1 MGCSVPNSDDE
12 ESDKDD
18 NTPGLTEVYFDQ
30 TLSKPKINSKT
41 LVSNFKIKYTLTKG
55 CKGVTC
61 LFQLPMGNTVTN
73 SGQGSAN
80 IWSTKFDA
88 IIDTKKLFGHH
99 ITDML
104 LIEQRIFLAICE
116 EEKKLKA
123 YYVTNDFEK
132 IFESDLDYSPTKL
145 HGVNLLKQKKKFA
158 CAHKDGI
165 IIYQCWDRISKRE
178 EELFMDEYD
187 KYLHKEENPIIHT
200 LIVEEMMSLYV
211 PNAELKFCVL
221 MNGHSF
227 AFNSLFLI
235 KIWKY
240 KREEK
245 YVKEEYKNGNINYI
259 ELKNI
264 VLEERAQMQL
274 AAEQEQIK
282 NGRVLEKK
290 DKKEEKEKKEKSN
303 NSNSEQEHDSQ
314 QELETQST
322 NMNNKFKRTVNPK
335 QIKELITL
343 KGHPKQ
349 ITSLCS
355 MRDGT
360 LASGAKDK
368 KIFIW
373 DPREQKIINSLEGH
387 LGYVS
392 ALYQMNE
399 GNLVSG
405 DEFCNIIIWSKNL
418 KYKVSSIYQD
428 GTILRFFQITSGE
441 LLSMSSRNQ
450 IKIWTFNRSIG
461 KEKDYDENEIKKVE
475 IKEGVKKKKSK
486 KQKKKEKEMEKR
498 YKLKD
503 KDFKEIYQFIEDVK
517 KELEEDENDEQD
529 EEEEEEDEEDIK
541 KKKKKKR
548 HKSKNK
554 NKKKKESS
562 ESDDD

>member
-1 MGCSVPNSDDE
+1 MGCTIPSSDDD
-12 ESDKDD
+12 SDKDD
-18 NTPGLTEVYFDQ
+18 NTPGLTEVYFDKS
-30 TLSKPKINSKT
+30 LSKPKINSKT
-41 LVSNFKIKYTLTKG
+41 LVSNFRIKYTLTKG

-73 SGQGSAN
+73 SGHGSVN

-132 IFESDLDYSPTKL
+132 IFDSDLDYFPTKL
-145 HGVNLLKQKKKFA
+145 HGVNLLKDKKKFA

-187 KYLHKEENPIIHT
+187 KYIHKEENPLIHT
-200 LIVEEMMSLYV
+200 LIVEEMMSLFI
-211 PNAELKFCVL
+211 PNAEIKFCVL

-240 KREEK
+240 KKEEK

-259 ELKNI
+259 NLKNI

-282 NGRVLEKK
+282 NGRVI
-290 DKKEEKEKKEKSN
+290 EKKEKNEEKDN
-303 NSNSEQEHDSQ
+303 NNENGQDSQ

-322 NMNNKFKRTVNPK
+322 NINNKFKRTVNPK
-335 QIKELITL
+335 QLKELITL

-355 MRDGT
+355 LRDGT

-373 DPREQKIINSLEGH
+373 DPRDQKIINSLEGH

-418 KYKVSSIYQD
+418 KYKVASIYQD
-428 GTILRFFQITSGE
+428 GTILRFFQIISGE
-441 LLSMSSRNQ
+441 LLSLSSRNQ
-450 IKIWTFNRSIG
+450 IKIWNFNRSLG
-461 KEKDYDENEIKKVE
+461 KEKDFDENEIKKVE
-475 IKEGVKKKKSK
+475 KEEGAKKKKSK

-503 KDFKEIYQFIEDVK
+503 KDFKEIYQFIEDVR
-517 KELEEDENDEQD
+517 KEQEEDEYN
-529 EEEEEEDEEDIK
+529 EENEEEEDEEEIK
-541 KKKKKKR
+541 KKKKHKKHKHK
-548 HKSKNK
+548 HKSK
-554 NKKKKESS
+554 KEYR
-562 ESDDD
+562 ESNDD

>member
-1 MGCSVPNSDDE
+1 MGCTIPSSDDD
-12 ESDKDD
+12 SDKDD
-18 NTPGLTEVYFDQ
+18 NTPGLTEVYFDKS
-30 TLSKPKINSKT
+30 LSKPKINSKT
-41 LVSNFKIKYTLTKG
+41 LVSNFRIKYTLTKG

-73 SGQGSAN
+73 SGHGSVN

-132 IFESDLDYSPTKL
+132 IFDSDLDYFPTKL
-145 HGVNLLKQKKKFA
+145 HGVNLLKDKKKFA

-187 KYLHKEENPIIHT
+187 KYLHKEENPLIHT
-200 LIVEEMMSLYV
+200 LIVEEMMSLFI
-211 PNAELKFCVL
+211 PNAEIKFCVL

-240 KREEK
+240 KKEEK

-259 ELKNI
+259 SLKNI

-282 NGRVLEKK
+282 NGRVI
-290 DKKEEKEKKEKSN
+290 EKKEKNEEKDN
-303 NSNSEQEHDSQ
+303 NNENGQDSQ

-322 NMNNKFKRTVNPK
+322 NINNKFKRTVNPK

-355 MRDGT
+355 LRDGT

-373 DPREQKIINSLEGH
+373 DPRDQKIINSLEGH

-418 KYKVSSIYQD
+418 KYKVASIYQD
-428 GTILRFFQITSGE
+428 GTILRFFQIISGE
-441 LLSMSSRNQ
+441 LLSLSSRNQ
-450 IKIWTFNRSIG
+450 IKIWNFNRSLG
-461 KEKDYDENEIKKVE
+461 KEKDFDENEIKKVE
-475 IKEGVKKKKSK
+475 KEEGAKKKKSK

-503 KDFKEIYQFIEDVK
+503 KDFKEIYQFIEDVR
-517 KELEEDENDEQD
+517 KEQEEDEYN
-529 EEEEEEDEEDIK
+529 EEDEEEEDEEEIK
-541 KKKKKKR
+541 KKKKHKK
-548 HKSKNK
+548 HKHKHK
-554 NKKKKESS
+554 RKKEYS
-562 ESDDD
+562 ESNDD

>member
-1 MGCSVPNSDDE
+1 MGCTIPSSDDD
-12 ESDKDD
+12 SDKDD
-18 NTPGLTEVYFDQ
+18 NTPGLTEVYFDKS
-30 TLSKPKINSKT
+30 LSKPKINSKT
-41 LVSNFKIKYTLTKG
+41 LVSNFRIKYTLTKG

-73 SGQGSAN
+73 SGHGSVN

-132 IFESDLDYSPTKL
+132 IFDSDLDYFPTKL
-145 HGVNLLKQKKKFA
+145 HGVNLLKDKKKFA

-187 KYLHKEENPIIHT
+187 KYLHKEENPLIHT
-200 LIVEEMMSLYV
+200 LIVEEMMSLFI
-211 PNAELKFCVL
+211 PNAEIKFCVL

-240 KREEK
+240 KKEEK

-259 ELKNI
+259 SLKNI

-290 DKKEEKEKKEKSN
+290 DKIEKNEEKN
-303 NSNSEQEHDSQ
+303 NNNDNKQDSQ

-322 NMNNKFKRTVNPK
+322 NINNKFKRTVNPK

-355 MRDGT
+355 LRDGT

-373 DPREQKIINSLEGH
+373 DPRDQKIINSLEGH

-418 KYKVSSIYQD
+418 KYKVASIYQD
-428 GTILRFFQITSGE
+428 GTILRFFQIISGE
-441 LLSMSSRNQ
+441 LLSLSSRNQ
-450 IKIWTFNRSIG
+450 IKIWNFNRSLG
-461 KEKDYDENEIKKVE
+461 KEKDFDENEIKKVE
-475 IKEGVKKKKSK
+475 KEEGAKKKKSK

-503 KDFKEIYQFIEDVK
+503 KDFKEIYQFIEDVR
-517 KELEEDENDEQD
+517 KEQEEDEYN
-529 EEEEEEDEEDIK
+529 EEDEEEEDEEEIK
-541 KKKKKKR
+541 KKKKHKK
-548 HKSKNK
+548 HKHKHK
-554 NKKKKESS
+554 RKKESS
-562 ESDDD
+562 VNNDD

>member
-1 MGCSVPNSDDE
+1 MGCTIPSSDDD
-12 ESDKDD
+12 SDKDD
-18 NTPGLTEVYFDQ
+18 NTPGLTEVYFDKS
-30 TLSKPKINSKT
+30 LSKPKINSKT
-41 LVSNFKIKYTLTKG
+41 LVSNFRIKYTLTKG

-73 SGQGSAN
+73 SGHGSVN

-132 IFESDLDYSPTKL
+132 IFDSDLDYFPTKL
-145 HGVNLLKQKKKFA
+145 HGVNLLKDKKKFA

-187 KYLHKEENPIIHT
+187 KYLHKEENPLIHT
-200 LIVEEMMSLYV
+200 LIVEEMMSLFI
-211 PNAELKFCVL
+211 PNAEIKFCVL

-240 KREEK
+240 KKEEK

-259 ELKNI
+259 NLKNI

-282 NGRVLEKK
+282 NGRVI
-290 DKKEEKEKKEKSN
+290 EKKEKNEEKDN
-303 NSNSEQEHDSQ
+303 NNENGQDSQ

-322 NMNNKFKRTVNPK
+322 NINNKFKRTVNPK

-355 MRDGT
+355 LRDGT

-373 DPREQKIINSLEGH
+373 DPRDQKIINSLEGH

-418 KYKVSSIYQD
+418 KYKVASIYQD

-441 LLSMSSRNQ
+441 LLSLSSRNQ
-450 IKIWTFNRSIG
+450 IKIWNFNRSLG
-461 KEKDYDENEIKKVE
+461 KEKDFDENEIKKVE
-475 IKEGVKKKKSK
+475 KEEGAKKKKSK

-503 KDFKEIYQFIEDVK
+503 KDFKEIYQFIEDVR
-517 KELEEDENDEQD
+517 KEQEEDEYN
-529 EEEEEEDEEDIK
+529 EEDEEEEDEEEIK
-541 KKKKKKR
+541 KKKKHKK
-548 HKSKNK
+548 HKHKHK
-554 NKKKKESS
+554 RKKESS
-562 ESDDD
+562 ENNDD

>member
-1 MGCSVPNSDDE
+1 MGCTIPSSDDD
-12 ESDKDD
+12 SDKDD
-18 NTPGLTEVYFDQ
+18 NTPGLTEVYFDKS
-30 TLSKPKINSKT
+30 LSKPKINSKT
-41 LVSNFKIKYTLTKG
+41 LVSNFRIKYTLTKG

-73 SGQGSAN
+73 SGHGSVN

-132 IFESDLDYSPTKL
+132 IFDSDLDYFPTKL
-145 HGVNLLKQKKKFA
+145 HGVNLLKDKKKFA

-187 KYLHKEENPIIHT
+187 KYLHKEENPLIHT
-200 LIVEEMMSLYV
+200 LIVEEMMSLFI
-211 PNAELKFCVL
+211 PNAEIKFCVL

-240 KREEK
+240 KKEEK

-259 ELKNI
+259 SLKNI

-282 NGRVLEKK
+282 NGRVI
-290 DKKEEKEKKEKSN
+290 EKKEKNEEKDN
-303 NSNSEQEHDSQ
+303 NNENGQDSQ

-322 NMNNKFKRTVNPK
+322 NINNKFKRTVNPK

-355 MRDGT
+355 LRDGT

-373 DPREQKIINSLEGH
+373 DPRDQKIINSLEGH

-418 KYKVSSIYQD
+418 KYKVASIYQD
-428 GTILRFFQITSGE
+428 GTILRFFQIISGE
-441 LLSMSSRNQ
+441 LLSLSSRNQ
-450 IKIWTFNRSIG
+450 IKIWNFNRSLG
-461 KEKDYDENEIKKVE
+461 KEKDFDENEIKKVE
-475 IKEGVKKKKSK
+475 KEEGAKKKKSK

-503 KDFKEIYQFIEDVK
+503 KDFKEIYQFIEDVR
-517 KELEEDENDEQD
+517 KEQEEDEYN
-529 EEEEEEDEEDIK
+529 EEDEEEEDEEEIK
-541 KKKKKKR
+541 KKKKHKK
-548 HKSKNK
+548 HKHKHK
-554 NKKKKESS
+554 RKKESS
-562 ESDDD
+562 ENNDD

>member
-1 MGCSVPNSDDE
+1 MGCTIPSSDDD
-12 ESDKDD
+12 SDKDD
-18 NTPGLTEVYFDQ
+18 NTPGLTEVYFDKS
-30 TLSKPKINSKT
+30 LSKPKINSKT
-41 LVSNFKIKYTLTKG
+41 LVSNFRIKYTLTKG

-73 SGQGSAN
+73 SGHGSVN

-132 IFESDLDYSPTKL
+132 IFDSDLDYSPNKL
-145 HGVNLLKQKKKFA
+145 HGVNLLKDKKKFA

-187 KYLHKEENPIIHT
+187 KYLHKEENPLIHT
-200 LIVEEMMSLYV
+200 LIVEEMMSLFI
-211 PNAELKFCVL
+211 PNAEIKFCVL

-240 KREEK
+240 KKEEK

-259 ELKNI
+259 NLKNI

-282 NGRVLEKK
+282 NGRVI
-290 DKKEEKEKKEKSN
+290 EKKEKNEEKDN
-303 NSNSEQEHDSQ
+303 NNENGQDSQ

-322 NMNNKFKRTVNPK
+322 NINNKFKRTVNPK

-355 MRDGT
+355 LRDCT

-373 DPREQKIINSLEGH
+373 DPRDQKIINSLEGH

-418 KYKVSSIYQD
+418 KYKVASIYQD
-428 GTILRFFQITSGE
+428 GTILRFFQIISGE
-441 LLSMSSRNQ
+441 LLSLSSRNQ
-450 IKIWTFNRSIG
+450 IKIWNFNRSLG
-461 KEKDYDENEIKKVE
+461 KEKDFDENEIKKVE
-475 IKEGVKKKKSK
+475 KEEGAKKKKSK

-503 KDFKEIYQFIEDVK
+503 KDFKEIYQFIEDVR
-517 KELEEDENDEQD
+517 KEQEEDEYN
-529 EEEEEEDEEDIK
+529 EEDEEEEDEEEIK
-541 KKKKKKR
+541 KKKKHKK
-548 HKSKNK
+548 HKHKHK
-554 NKKKKESS
+554 RKKESS
-562 ESDDD
+562 ENNDD

>member
-1 MGCSVPNSDDE
+1 MGCSAPASDD

-18 NTPGLTEVYFDQ
+18 NTPGLTEVYFDKS
-30 TLSKPKINSKT
+30 LSKPKINSKT

-61 LFQLPMGNTVTN
+61 LFQLPMGNSVTN
-73 SGQGSAN
+73 SGHGSAN
-80 IWSTKFDA
+80 IWSTTFDA
-88 IIDTKKLFGHH
+88 IIDTKKIFGHH

-116 EEKKLKA
+116 EEKKIKA

-132 IFESDLDYSPTKL
+132 IFDSELDYSPTKL

-200 LIVEEMMSLYV
+200 LIVEEMMSLYI

-245 YVKEEYKNGNINYI
+245 YVNEEYKKGNINYI
-259 ELKNI
+259 TLKNI

-290 DKKEEKEKKEKSN
+290 DKIEKKEEKN
-303 NSNSEQEHDSQ
+303 NDNEQDSQ

-322 NMNNKFKRTVNPK
+322 NINNKFKRTVNPN
-335 QIKELITL
+335 QINELITL

-360 LASGAKDK
+360 LASGARDK

-373 DPREQKIINSLEGH
+373 DPREQKILHSLEGH

-428 GTILRFFQITSGE
+428 GTILRFFQITTGE

-450 IKIWTFNRSIG
+450 IKIWNFNRTIG

-498 YKLKD
+498 YNLKD
-503 KDFKEIYQFIEDVK
+503 KDFKEIYQFIEDANK
-517 KELEEDENDEQD
+517 DPEDDD
-529 EEEEEEDEEDIK
+529 EEEEDEEGIKRKKRK
-541 KKKKKKR
+541 KK
-548 HKSKNK
+548 HKSKRK
-554 NKKKKESS
+554 KKKKKESS
-562 ESDDD
+562 ENNDD

>member
-1 MGCSVPNSDDE
+1 MGCTIPSSDDD
-12 ESDKDD
+12 SDKDD
-18 NTPGLTEVYFDQ
+18 NTPGLTEVYFDKS
-30 TLSKPKINSKT
+30 LSKPKINSKT
-41 LVSNFKIKYTLTKG
+41 LVSNFRIKYTLTKG

-73 SGQGSAN
+73 SGHGSVN

-132 IFESDLDYSPTKL
+132 IFDSDLDYSPNKL
-145 HGVNLLKQKKKFA
+145 HGVNLLKDKKKFA

-187 KYLHKEENPIIHT
+187 KYLHKEENPLIHT
-200 LIVEEMMSLYV
+200 LIVEEMMSLFI
-211 PNAELKFCVL
+211 PNAEIKFCVL

-240 KREEK
+240 KKEEK

-259 ELKNI
+259 NLKNI

-282 NGRVLEKK
+282 NGRVI
-290 DKKEEKEKKEKSN
+290 EKKEKNEEKDN
-303 NSNSEQEHDSQ
+303 NNENGQDSQ

-322 NMNNKFKRTVNPK
+322 NINNKFKRTVNPK

-355 MRDGT
+355 LRDGT

-373 DPREQKIINSLEGH
+373 DPRDQKIINSLEGH

-418 KYKVSSIYQD
+418 KYKVASIYQD
-428 GTILRFFQITSGE
+428 GTILRFFQIISGE
-441 LLSMSSRNQ
+441 LLSLSSRNQ
-450 IKIWTFNRSIG
+450 IKIWNFNRSLG
-461 KEKDYDENEIKKVE
+461 KEKDFDENEIKKVE
-475 IKEGVKKKKSK
+475 KEEGAKKKKSK

-503 KDFKEIYQFIEDVK
+503 KDFKEIYQFIEDVR
-517 KELEEDENDEQD
+517 KEQEEDEYN
-529 EEEEEEDEEDIK
+529 EEDEEEEDEEEIK
-541 KKKKKKR
+541 KKKKHKKYK
-548 HKSKNK
+548 HKHKR
-554 NKKKKESS
+554 KKESS
-562 ESDDD
+562 ENNDD

>member
-1 MGCSVPNSDDE
+1 MGCTIPSSDDD
-12 ESDKDD
+12 SDKDD
-18 NTPGLTEVYFDQ
+18 NTPGLTEVYFDKS
-30 TLSKPKINSKT
+30 LSKPKINSKT
-41 LVSNFKIKYTLTKG
+41 LVSNFRIKYTLTKG

-73 SGQGSAN
+73 SGHGSVN

-132 IFESDLDYSPTKL
+132 IFDSDLDYFPTKL
-145 HGVNLLKQKKKFA
+145 HGVNLLKDKKKFA

-187 KYLHKEENPIIHT
+187 KYIHKEENPLIHT
-200 LIVEEMMSLYV
+200 LIVEEMMSLFI
-211 PNAELKFCVL
+211 PNAEIKFCVL

-240 KREEK
+240 KKEEK

-259 ELKNI
+259 SLKNI

-282 NGRVLEKK
+282 NGRVI
-290 DKKEEKEKKEKSN
+290 EKKEKNEEKDN
-303 NSNSEQEHDSQ
+303 NNENGQDSQ

-322 NMNNKFKRTVNPK
+322 NINNKFKRTVNPK

-355 MRDGT
+355 LRDGT

-368 KIFIW
+368 KISIW
-373 DPREQKIINSLEGH
+373 DPRDQKIINSLEGH

-418 KYKVSSIYQD
+418 KYKVASIYQD
-428 GTILRFFQITSGE
+428 GTILRFFQIISGE
-441 LLSMSSRNQ
+441 LLSLSSRNQ
-450 IKIWTFNRSIG
+450 IKIWNFNRSLG
-461 KEKDYDENEIKKVE
+461 KEKDFDENEIKKVE
-475 IKEGVKKKKSK
+475 KEEGAKKKKSK

-503 KDFKEIYQFIEDVK
+503 KDFKEIYQFIEDVR
-517 KELEEDENDEQD
+517 KEQEEDEYN
-529 EEEEEEDEEDIK
+529 EEDEEEEDEEEIK
-541 KKKKKKR
+541 KKKKHKK
-548 HKSKNK
+548 HKHKHK
-554 NKKKKESS
+554 RKKEYS
-562 ESDDD
+562 ESNDD

>member
-1 MGCSVPNSDDE
+1 MGCSAPSSDD

-18 NTPGLTEVYFDQ
+18 NTPGLTEVYFDKS
-30 TLSKPKINSKT
+30 LSKPKINSKT

-73 SGQGSAN
+73 SGHGSAN
-80 IWSTKFDA
+80 IWSTTFDA

-116 EEKKLKA
+116 EEKKIKA

-132 IFESDLDYSPTKL
+132 IFESELDYSPTKL

-200 LIVEEMMSLYV
+200 LIVEEMMSLFI

-240 KREEK
+240 KKEEK
-245 YVKEEYKNGNINYI
+245 YVNEEYKKGNINYI
-259 ELKNI
+259 TLKNI

-290 DKKEEKEKKEKSN
+290 DKIEKKEEKN
-303 NSNSEQEHDSQ
+303 NDNEQDSQ

-322 NMNNKFKRTVNPK
+322 NINNKFKRTVNPD
-335 QIKELITL
+335 QINELITL

-360 LASGAKDK
+360 LASGARDK

-373 DPREQKIINSLEGH
+373 DPREQKILHSLEGH

-428 GTILRFFQITSGE
+428 GTILRFFQITTGE

-450 IKIWTFNRSIG
+450 IKIWNFNRSIG

-475 IKEGVKKKKSK
+475 IKEEVKKKKSK
-486 KQKKKEKEMEKR
+486 KQIKKEKEMEKR
-498 YKLKD
+498 YNLKD
-503 KDFKEIYQFIEDVK
+503 KDFKEIYQFIEDANK
-517 KELEEDENDEQD
+517 DPEDD
-529 EEEEEEDEEDIK
+529 EEEEDEEGNKKKKRKKKHRSKRK
-541 KKKKKKR
+541 KKKKK
-548 HKSKNK
+548 
-554 NKKKKESS
+554 ETS
-562 ESDDD
+562 ENNED

>member
-1 MGCSVPNSDDE
+1 MGCTIPSSDDD
-12 ESDKDD
+12 SDKDD
-18 NTPGLTEVYFDQ
+18 NTPGLTEVYFDKS
-30 TLSKPKINSKT
+30 LSKPKINSKT
-41 LVSNFKIKYTLTKG
+41 LVSNFRIKYTLTKG

-73 SGQGSAN
+73 SGHGSVN

-132 IFESDLDYSPTKL
+132 IFDSDLDYFPTKL
-145 HGVNLLKQKKKFA
+145 HGVNLLKDKKKFA

-187 KYLHKEENPIIHT
+187 KYLHKEENPLIHT
-200 LIVEEMMSLYV
+200 LIVEEMMSLFI
-211 PNAELKFCVL
+211 PNAEIKFCVL

-240 KREEK
+240 KKEEK

-259 ELKNI
+259 NLKNI

-282 NGRVLEKK
+282 NGRVI
-290 DKKEEKEKKEKSN
+290 EKKEKNEEKDN
-303 NSNSEQEHDSQ
+303 NNENGQDSQ

-322 NMNNKFKRTVNPK
+322 NINNKFKRTVNPK
-335 QIKELITL
+335 QLKELITL

-355 MRDGT
+355 LRDGT

-373 DPREQKIINSLEGH
+373 DPRDQKIINSLEGH

-418 KYKVSSIYQD
+418 KYKVASIYQD

-441 LLSMSSRNQ
+441 LLSLSSRNQ
-450 IKIWTFNRSIG
+450 IKIWNFNRSLG
-461 KEKDYDENEIKKVE
+461 KEKDFDENEIKKVE
-475 IKEGVKKKKSK
+475 KEEGAKKKKSK

-503 KDFKEIYQFIEDVK
+503 KDFKEIYQFIEDVR
-517 KELEEDENDEQD
+517 KEQEEDEYN
-529 EEEEEEDEEDIK
+529 EENEEEEDEEEIK
-541 KKKKKKR
+541 KKKKHKK
-548 HKSKNK
+548 HKHKH
-554 NKKKKESS
+554 KKKKEYS
-562 ESDDD
+562 ESNDD

>member
-290 DKKEEKEKKEKSN
+290 EKKEKSN
-303 NSNSEQEHDSQ
+303 KTDSEQEQDSQ

-335 QIKELITL
+335 QIT
-343 KGHPKQ
+343 
-349 ITSLCS
+349 
-355 MRDGT
+355 
-360 LASGAKDK
+360 
-368 KIFIW
+368 
-373 DPREQKIINSLEGH
+373 
-387 LGYVS
+387 
-392 ALYQMNE
+392 
-399 GNLVSG
+399 
-405 DEFCNIIIWSKNL
+405 
-418 KYKVSSIYQD
+418 
-428 GTILRFFQITSGE
+428 
-441 LLSMSSRNQ
+441 
-450 IKIWTFNRSIG
+450 
-461 KEKDYDENEIKKVE
+461 
-475 IKEGVKKKKSK
+475 
-486 KQKKKEKEMEKR
+486 
-498 YKLKD
+498 
-503 KDFKEIYQFIEDVK
+503 
-517 KELEEDENDEQD
+517 
-529 EEEEEEDEEDIK
+529 
-541 KKKKKKR
+541 
-548 HKSKNK
+548 
-554 NKKKKESS
+554 
-562 ESDDD
+562 

>member
-1 MGCSVPNSDDE
+1 MGCTIPSSDDD
-12 ESDKDD
+12 SDKDD
-18 NTPGLTEVYFDQ
+18 NTPGLTEVYFDKS
-30 TLSKPKINSKT
+30 LSKPKINSKT
-41 LVSNFKIKYTLTKG
+41 LVSNFRIKYTLTKG

-73 SGQGSAN
+73 SGHGSVN

-132 IFESDLDYSPTKL
+132 IFDSDLDYSPNKL
-145 HGVNLLKQKKKFA
+145 HGVNLLKDKKKFA

-187 KYLHKEENPIIHT
+187 KYLHKEENPLIHT
-200 LIVEEMMSLYV
+200 LIVEEMMSLFI
-211 PNAELKFCVL
+211 PNAEIKFCVL

-240 KREEK
+240 KKEEK

-259 ELKNI
+259 SLKNI

-290 DKKEEKEKKEKSN
+290 DKIEKNEEKN
-303 NSNSEQEHDSQ
+303 NNNDNEQESQ

-322 NMNNKFKRTVNPK
+322 NINNKFKRTVNPK

-355 MRDGT
+355 LRDGT

-373 DPREQKIINSLEGH
+373 DPRDEKIINSLEGH

-418 KYKVSSIYQD
+418 KYKVASIYQD
-428 GTILRFFQITSGE
+428 GTILRFFQIISGE
-441 LLSMSSRNQ
+441 LLSLSSRNQ
-450 IKIWTFNRSIG
+450 IKIWNFNRSLG
-461 KEKDYDENEIKKVE
+461 KEKDFDENKIKKVE
-475 IKEGVKKKKSK
+475 KEEGAKKKKSK

-503 KDFKEIYQFIEDVK
+503 KDFKEIYQFIEDVR
-517 KELEEDENDEQD
+517 KEQEEDEYN
-529 EEEEEEDEEDIK
+529 EEDEEEEDEEEIK
-541 KKKKKKR
+541 KKKKHKK
-548 HKSKNK
+548 HKHKHK
-554 NKKKKESS
+554 RKKEYS
-562 ESDDD
+562 ESNDD

>member
-1 MGCSVPNSDDE
+1 MGCTIPSSDDD
-12 ESDKDD
+12 SDKDD
-18 NTPGLTEVYFDQ
+18 NTPGLTEVYFDKS
-30 TLSKPKINSKT
+30 LSKPKINSKT
-41 LVSNFKIKYTLTKG
+41 LVSNFRIKYTLTKG

-73 SGQGSAN
+73 SGHGSVN

-132 IFESDLDYSPTKL
+132 IFDSDLDYFPTKL
-145 HGVNLLKQKKKFA
+145 HGVNLLKDKKKFA

-187 KYLHKEENPIIHT
+187 KYLHKEENPLIHT
-200 LIVEEMMSLYV
+200 LIVEEMMSLFI
-211 PNAELKFCVL
+211 PNAEIKFCVL

-240 KREEK
+240 KKEEK

-259 ELKNI
+259 NLKNI

-282 NGRVLEKK
+282 NGRVI
-290 DKKEEKEKKEKSN
+290 EKKEKNEEKDN
-303 NSNSEQEHDSQ
+303 NNENGQDSQ

-322 NMNNKFKRTVNPK
+322 NINNKFKRTVNPK
-335 QIKELITL
+335 QLKELITL

-355 MRDGT
+355 LRDGT

-418 KYKVSSIYQD
+418 KYKVASIYQD
-428 GTILRFFQITSGE
+428 GTILRFFQIISGE
-441 LLSMSSRNQ
+441 LLSLSSRNQ
-450 IKIWTFNRSIG
+450 IKIWNFNRSLG
-461 KEKDYDENEIKKVE
+461 KEKDFDENEIKKVE
-475 IKEGVKKKKSK
+475 KEEGAKKKKSK

-503 KDFKEIYQFIEDVK
+503 KDFKEIYQFIEDVR
-517 KELEEDENDEQD
+517 KEQEEDEYN
-529 EEEEEEDEEDIK
+529 EEDEEEEDEEEIK
-541 KKKKKKR
+541 KKKKHKK
-548 HKSKNK
+548 HKHKHK
-554 NKKKKESS
+554 RKKGCS
-562 ESDDD
+562 ESNDD

>member
-80 IWSTKFDA
+80 IWSTNFDA

-123 YYVTNDFEK
+123 YYITNDFEK

-187 KYLHKEENPIIHT
+187 KYLHKEENPLIHT
-200 LIVEEMMSLYV
+200 LIVEEMMSLFI
-211 PNAELKFCVL
+211 PNAEIKFCVL

-240 KREEK
+240 KKEEK

-259 ELKNI
+259 SLKNI

-282 NGRVLEKK
+282 NGRVI
-290 DKKEEKEKKEKSN
+290 EKKEKNEEKDN
-303 NSNSEQEHDSQ
+303 NNENGQDSQ

-322 NMNNKFKRTVNPK
+322 NINNKFKRTVNPK
-335 QIKELITL
+335 QLKELITL

-355 MRDGT
+355 LRDGT

-373 DPREQKIINSLEGH
+373 DPRDQKIINSLEGH

-418 KYKVSSIYQD
+418 KYKVASIYQD
-428 GTILRFFQITSGE
+428 GTILRFFQIISGE
-441 LLSMSSRNQ
+441 LLSLSSRNQ
-450 IKIWTFNRSIG
+450 IKIWNFNRSLG
-461 KEKDYDENEIKKVE
+461 KEKDFDENEIKKVE
-475 IKEGVKKKKSK
+475 KEEGA
-486 KQKKKEKEMEKR
+486 KKKEIEKT
-498 YKLKD
+498 
-503 KDFKEIYQFIEDVK
+503 K
-517 KELEEDENDEQD
+517 KERERNG
-529 EEEEEEDEEDIK
+529 K
-541 KKKKKKR
+541 KI
-548 HKSKNK
+548 
-554 NKKKKESS
+554 
-562 ESDDD
+562 

>member
-1 MGCSVPNSDDE
+1 MGCTIPSSDDD
-12 ESDKDD
+12 SDKDD
-18 NTPGLTEVYFDQ
+18 NTPGLTEVYFDKS
-30 TLSKPKINSKT
+30 LSKPKINSKT
-41 LVSNFKIKYTLTKG
+41 LVSNFRIKYTLTKG

-73 SGQGSAN
+73 SGHGSVN

-132 IFESDLDYSPTKL
+132 IFDSDLDYFPTKL
-145 HGVNLLKQKKKFA
+145 HGVNLLKDKKKFA

-187 KYLHKEENPIIHT
+187 KYLHKEENPLIHT
-200 LIVEEMMSLYV
+200 LIVEEMMSLFI
-211 PNAELKFCVL
+211 PNAEIKFCVL

-240 KREEK
+240 KKEEK

-259 ELKNI
+259 SLKNI

-282 NGRVLEKK
+282 NGRVI
-290 DKKEEKEKKEKSN
+290 EKKEKNEEKDN
-303 NSNSEQEHDSQ
+303 NNENGKDSQ

-322 NMNNKFKRTVNPK
+322 NINNKFKRTVNPK

-355 MRDGT
+355 LRDGT

-418 KYKVSSIYQD
+418 KYKVASIYQD
-428 GTILRFFQITSGE
+428 GTILRFFQIISGE
-441 LLSMSSRNQ
+441 LLSLSSRNQ
-450 IKIWTFNRSIG
+450 IKIWNFNRSLG
-461 KEKDYDENEIKKVE
+461 KEKDFDENEIKKVE
-475 IKEGVKKKKSK
+475 KEERAKKKKSK

-503 KDFKEIYQFIEDVK
+503 KDFKEIYQFIEDVR
-517 KELEEDENDEQD
+517 KEQEEDEYN
-529 EEEEEEDEEDIK
+529 EEDEEEEDEEEIK
-541 KKKKKKR
+541 KKKKHKK
-548 HKSKNK
+548 HKHKHK
-554 NKKKKESS
+554 RKKESS
-562 ESDDD
+562 ENNDD

>member
-1 MGCSVPNSDDE
+1 
-12 ESDKDD
+12 
-18 NTPGLTEVYFDQ
+18 
-30 TLSKPKINSKT
+30 
-41 LVSNFKIKYTLTKG
+41 
-55 CKGVTC
+55 
-61 LFQLPMGNTVTN
+61 
-73 SGQGSAN
+73 
-80 IWSTKFDA
+80 
-88 IIDTKKLFGHH
+88 
-99 ITDML
+99 ML

-132 IFESDLDYSPTKL
+132 IFDSDLDYFPTKL
-145 HGVNLLKQKKKFA
+145 HGVNLLKDKKKFA

-187 KYLHKEENPIIHT
+187 KYLHKEENPLIHT
-200 LIVEEMMSLYV
+200 LIVEEMMSLFI
-211 PNAELKFCVL
+211 PNAEIKFCVL

-240 KREEK
+240 KKEEK

-259 ELKNI
+259 NLKNI

-282 NGRVLEKK
+282 NGRVI
-290 DKKEEKEKKEKSN
+290 EKKEKNEEKDN
-303 NSNSEQEHDSQ
+303 NNENGQDSQ

-322 NMNNKFKRTVNPK
+322 NINNKFKRTVNPK

-355 MRDGT
+355 LRDGT

-373 DPREQKIINSLEGH
+373 DPRDQKIINSLEGH

-418 KYKVSSIYQD
+418 KYKVASIYQD
-428 GTILRFFQITSGE
+428 GTILRFFQIISGE
-441 LLSMSSRNQ
+441 LLSLSSRNQ
-450 IKIWTFNRSIG
+450 IKIWNFNRSLG
-461 KEKDYDENEIKKVE
+461 KEKDFDENEIKKVE
-475 IKEGVKKKKSK
+475 KEEGAKKKKSK

-503 KDFKEIYQFIEDVK
+503 KDFKEIYQFIEDVR
-517 KELEEDENDEQD
+517 KEQEEDEYN
-529 EEEEEEDEEDIK
+529 EEDEEEEDEEEIK
-541 KKKKKKR
+541 KKKKHKK
-548 HKSKNK
+548 HKHKHK
-554 NKKKKESS
+554 RKKESS
-562 ESDDD
+562 ENNDD

>member
-1 MGCSVPNSDDE
+1 MGCTIPSSDDD
-12 ESDKDD
+12 SDKDD
-18 NTPGLTEVYFDQ
+18 NTPGLTEVYFDKS
-30 TLSKPKINSKT
+30 LSKPKINSKT
-41 LVSNFKIKYTLTKG
+41 LVSNFRIKYTLTKG

-73 SGQGSAN
+73 SGHGSVN

-132 IFESDLDYSPTKL
+132 IFDSDLDYFPTKL
-145 HGVNLLKQKKKFA
+145 HGVNLLKDKKKFA

-187 KYLHKEENPIIHT
+187 KYLHKEENPLIHT
-200 LIVEEMMSLYV
+200 LIVEEMMSLFI
-211 PNAELKFCVL
+211 PNAEIKFCVL

-240 KREEK
+240 KKEEK

-259 ELKNI
+259 SLKNI

-290 DKKEEKEKKEKSN
+290 DKIEKNEEKN
-303 NSNSEQEHDSQ
+303 NNNDNEQDSQ

-322 NMNNKFKRTVNPK
+322 NINNKFKRTVNPK

-355 MRDGT
+355 LRDGT

-373 DPREQKIINSLEGH
+373 DPRDQKIINSLEGH

-418 KYKVSSIYQD
+418 KYKVASIYQD
-428 GTILRFFQITSGE
+428 GTILRFFQIISGE
-441 LLSMSSRNQ
+441 LLSLSSRNQ
-450 IKIWTFNRSIG
+450 IKIWNFNRSLG
-461 KEKDYDENEIKKVE
+461 KEKDFDENEIKKVE
-475 IKEGVKKKKSK
+475 KEEGAKKKKSK

-503 KDFKEIYQFIEDVK
+503 KDFKEIYQFIEDVR
-517 KELEEDENDEQD
+517 KEQEEDEYN
-529 EEEEEEDEEDIK
+529 EEDEEEEDEEEIK
-541 KKKKKKR
+541 KKKKHKKHKHK
-548 HKSKNK
+548 HKSK
-554 NKKKKESS
+554 KEYR
-562 ESDDD
+562 ESNDD

>member
-1 MGCSVPNSDDE
+1 MGCTIPSSDDD
-12 ESDKDD
+12 SDKDD
-18 NTPGLTEVYFDQ
+18 NTPGLTEVYFDKS
-30 TLSKPKINSKT
+30 LSKPKINSKT
-41 LVSNFKIKYTLTKG
+41 LVSNFRIKYTLTKG

-73 SGQGSAN
+73 SGHGSVN

-132 IFESDLDYSPTKL
+132 IFDSDLDYFPTKL
-145 HGVNLLKQKKKFA
+145 HGVNLLKDKKKFA

-187 KYLHKEENPIIHT
+187 KYLHKEENPLIHT
-200 LIVEEMMSLYV
+200 LIVEEMMSLFI
-211 PNAELKFCVL
+211 PNAEIKFCVL

-235 KIWKY
+235 KILKY
-240 KREEK
+240 KKEEK

-259 ELKNI
+259 SLKNI

-290 DKKEEKEKKEKSN
+290 DKIEKNEEKN
-303 NSNSEQEHDSQ
+303 NNNDNEQDSQ

-322 NMNNKFKRTVNPK
+322 NINNKFKRTVNPK

-355 MRDGT
+355 LRDGT

-373 DPREQKIINSLEGH
+373 DPRDQKIINSLEGH

-418 KYKVSSIYQD
+418 KYKVASIYQD
-428 GTILRFFQITSGE
+428 GTILRFFQIISGE
-441 LLSMSSRNQ
+441 LLSLSSRNQ
-450 IKIWTFNRSIG
+450 IKIWNFNRSLG
-461 KEKDYDENEIKKVE
+461 KEKDFDENEIKKVE
-475 IKEGVKKKKSK
+475 KEEGAKKKKSK

-503 KDFKEIYQFIEDVK
+503 KDFKEIYQFIEDVR
-517 KELEEDENDEQD
+517 KEQEEDEYN
-529 EEEEEEDEEDIK
+529 EEDEEEEDEEEIK
-541 KKKKKKR
+541 KKKKHKK
-548 HKSKNK
+548 HKHKHK
-554 NKKKKESS
+554 RKKEYS
-562 ESDDD
+562 ESNDD

>member
-1 MGCSVPNSDDE
+1 MGCTIPSSDDD
-12 ESDKDD
+12 SDKDD
-18 NTPGLTEVYFDQ
+18 NTPGLTEVYFDKS
-30 TLSKPKINSKT
+30 LSKPKINSKT
-41 LVSNFKIKYTLTKG
+41 LVSNFRIKYTLTKG

-73 SGQGSAN
+73 SGHGSVN

-132 IFESDLDYSPTKL
+132 IFDSDLDYFPTKL
-145 HGVNLLKQKKKFA
+145 HGVNLLKDKKKFA

-187 KYLHKEENPIIHT
+187 KYLHKEENPLIHT
-200 LIVEEMMSLYV
+200 LIVEEMMSLFI
-211 PNAELKFCVL
+211 PNAEIKFCVL

-240 KREEK
+240 KKEEK

-259 ELKNI
+259 SLKNI

-290 DKKEEKEKKEKSN
+290 DKIEKNEEKDN
-303 NSNSEQEHDSQ
+303 NNENGQDSQ

-322 NMNNKFKRTVNPK
+322 NINNKFKRTVNPK

-355 MRDGT
+355 LRDGT

-418 KYKVSSIYQD
+418 KYKVASIYQD
-428 GTILRFFQITSGE
+428 GTILRFFQIISGE
-441 LLSMSSRNQ
+441 LLSLSSRNQ
-450 IKIWTFNRSIG
+450 IKIWNFNRSLG
-461 KEKDYDENEIKKVE
+461 KEKDFDENEIKKVE
-475 IKEGVKKKKSK
+475 KEEGAKKKKSK

-503 KDFKEIYQFIEDVK
+503 KDFKEIYQFIEDVR
-517 KELEEDENDEQD
+517 KEQEEDEYN
-529 EEEEEEDEEDIK
+529 EEDEEEEDEEEIK
-541 KKKKKKR
+541 KKKKHKK
-548 HKSKNK
+548 HKHKHK
-554 NKKKKESS
+554 RKKESS
-562 ESDDD
+562 ENNDD

>member
-1 MGCSVPNSDDE
+1 MGCTIPSSDDD
-12 ESDKDD
+12 SDKDD
-18 NTPGLTEVYFDQ
+18 NTPGLTEVYFDKS
-30 TLSKPKINSKT
+30 LSKPKINSKT
-41 LVSNFKIKYTLTKG
+41 LVSNFRIKYTLTKG

-73 SGQGSAN
+73 SGHGSVN

-132 IFESDLDYSPTKL
+132 IFDSDLDYSPNKL
-145 HGVNLLKQKKKFA
+145 HGVNLLKDKKKFA

-187 KYLHKEENPIIHT
+187 KYLHKEENPLIHT
-200 LIVEEMMSLYV
+200 LIVEEMMSLFI
-211 PNAELKFCVL
+211 PNAEIKFCVL

-240 KREEK
+240 KKEEK

-259 ELKNI
+259 SLKNI

-282 NGRVLEKK
+282 NGRVI
-290 DKKEEKEKKEKSN
+290 EKKEKNEEKDN
-303 NSNSEQEHDSQ
+303 NNENGQDSQ

-322 NMNNKFKRTVNPK
+322 NINNKFKRTVNSK

-355 MRDGT
+355 LRDGT

-373 DPREQKIINSLEGH
+373 DPRDQKIINSLEGH

-418 KYKVSSIYQD
+418 KYKVASIYQD
-428 GTILRFFQITSGE
+428 GTILRFFQIISGE
-441 LLSMSSRNQ
+441 LLSLSSRNQ
-450 IKIWTFNRSIG
+450 IKIWNFNRSLG
-461 KEKDYDENEIKKVE
+461 KEKDFDENEIKKGE
-475 IKEGVKKKKSK
+475 KEEGAKKKKSK

-503 KDFKEIYQFIEDVK
+503 KDFKEIYQFIEDVR
-517 KELEEDENDEQD
+517 KEQEEDEYN
-529 EEEEEEDEEDIK
+529 EEDEEEEDEEEIK
-541 KKKKKKR
+541 KKKKHKHKHKR
-548 HKSKNK
+548 
-554 NKKKKESS
+554 KKESS
-562 ESDDD
+562 ENNDD

>member
-1 MGCSVPNSDDE
+1 MGCTIPSSDDD
-12 ESDKDD
+12 SDKDD
-18 NTPGLTEVYFDQ
+18 NTPGLTEVYFDKS
-30 TLSKPKINSKT
+30 LSKPKINSKT
-41 LVSNFKIKYTLTKG
+41 LVSNFRIKYTLTKG

-73 SGQGSAN
+73 SGHGSVN

-132 IFESDLDYSPTKL
+132 IFDSDLDYFPTKL
-145 HGVNLLKQKKKFA
+145 HGVNLLKDKKKFA

-187 KYLHKEENPIIHT
+187 KYLHKEENPLIHT
-200 LIVEEMMSLYV
+200 LIVEEMMSLFI
-211 PNAELKFCVL
+211 PNAEIKFCVL

-240 KREEK
+240 KKEEK

-259 ELKNI
+259 NLKNI

-282 NGRVLEKK
+282 NGRVI
-290 DKKEEKEKKEKSN
+290 EKKEKNEEKDN
-303 NSNSEQEHDSQ
+303 NNENGQDSQ

-322 NMNNKFKRTVNPK
+322 NINNKFKRTVNPK

-355 MRDGT
+355 LRDGT

-373 DPREQKIINSLEGH
+373 DPRDQKIINSLEGH

-418 KYKVSSIYQD
+418 KYKVASIYQD

-441 LLSMSSRNQ
+441 LLSLSSRNQ
-450 IKIWTFNRSIG
+450 IKIWNFNRSLG
-461 KEKDYDENEIKKVE
+461 KEKDFDENEIKKVE
-475 IKEGVKKKKSK
+475 KEEGAKKKKSK

-503 KDFKEIYQFIEDVK
+503 KDFKEIYQFIEDVR
-517 KELEEDENDEQD
+517 KEQEEDEYN
-529 EEEEEEDEEDIK
+529 EENEEEEDEEEIK
-541 KKKKKKR
+541 KKKKHKKHKHK
-548 HKSKNK
+548 HKSK
-554 NKKKKESS
+554 KEYR
-562 ESDDD
+562 ESNDD

>member
-1 MGCSVPNSDDE
+1 MGCTIPSSDDD
-12 ESDKDD
+12 SDKDD
-18 NTPGLTEVYFDQ
+18 NTPGLTEVYFDKS
-30 TLSKPKINSKT
+30 LSKPKINSKT
-41 LVSNFKIKYTLTKG
+41 LVSNFRIKYTLTKG

-73 SGQGSAN
+73 SGHGSVN

-132 IFESDLDYSPTKL
+132 IFDSDLDYSPNKL
-145 HGVNLLKQKKKFA
+145 HGVNLLKDKKKFA

-187 KYLHKEENPIIHT
+187 KYLHKEENPLIHT
-200 LIVEEMMSLYV
+200 LIVEEMMSLFI
-211 PNAELKFCVL
+211 PNAEIKFCVL

-240 KREEK
+240 KKEEK

-259 ELKNI
+259 NLKNI

-282 NGRVLEKK
+282 NGRVI
-290 DKKEEKEKKEKSN
+290 EKKEKNEEKDN
-303 NSNSEQEHDSQ
+303 NNNENGQDSQ

-322 NMNNKFKRTVNPK
+322 NINNKFKRTVNPK

-355 MRDGT
+355 LRDGT

-373 DPREQKIINSLEGH
+373 DPRDQKIINSLEGH

-418 KYKVSSIYQD
+418 KYKVASIYQD
-428 GTILRFFQITSGE
+428 GTILRFFQIISGE
-441 LLSMSSRNQ
+441 LLSLSSRNQ
-450 IKIWTFNRSIG
+450 IKIWNFNRSLG
-461 KEKDYDENEIKKVE
+461 KEKDFDENEIKKVE
-475 IKEGVKKKKSK
+475 KEEGAKKKKSK

-503 KDFKEIYQFIEDVK
+503 KDFKEIYQFIEDVR
-517 KELEEDENDEQD
+517 KEQEEDEYN
-529 EEEEEEDEEDIK
+529 EEDEEEEDEEEIK
-541 KKKKKKR
+541 KKKKHKK
-548 HKSKNK
+548 HKHKHK
-554 NKKKKESS
+554 RKKESS
-562 ESDDD
+562 ENNDD

>member
-1 MGCSVPNSDDE
+1 MGCTIPSSDDD
-12 ESDKDD
+12 SDKDD
-18 NTPGLTEVYFDQ
+18 NTPGLTEVYFDKS
-30 TLSKPKINSKT
+30 LSKPKINSKT
-41 LVSNFKIKYTLTKG
+41 LVSNFRIKYTLTKG

-73 SGQGSAN
+73 SGHGSVN

-132 IFESDLDYSPTKL
+132 IFDSDLDYFPTKL
-145 HGVNLLKQKKKFA
+145 HGVNLLKDKKKFA

-187 KYLHKEENPIIHT
+187 KYLHKEENPLIHT
-200 LIVEEMMSLYV
+200 LIVEEMMSLFI
-211 PNAELKFCVL
+211 PNAEIKFCVL

-240 KREEK
+240 KKEEK

-259 ELKNI
+259 NLKNI

-282 NGRVLEKK
+282 NGRVI
-290 DKKEEKEKKEKSN
+290 EKKEKNEEKDN
-303 NSNSEQEHDSQ
+303 NNENGQDSQ

-322 NMNNKFKRTVNPK
+322 NINNKFKRTVNPK
-335 QIKELITL
+335 QLKELITL

-355 MRDGT
+355 LRDGT

-373 DPREQKIINSLEGH
+373 DPRDQKIINSLEGH

-418 KYKVSSIYQD
+418 KYKVASIYQD
-428 GTILRFFQITSGE
+428 GTILRFFQIISGE
-441 LLSMSSRNQ
+441 LLSLSSRNQ
-450 IKIWTFNRSIG
+450 IKIWNFNRSLG
-461 KEKDYDENEIKKVE
+461 KEKDFDENEIKKVE
-475 IKEGVKKKKSK
+475 KEEGAK
-486 KQKKKEKEMEKR
+486 KKKEKEMEKR

-503 KDFKEIYQFIEDVK
+503 KDFKEIYQFIENVR
-517 KELEEDENDEQD
+517 KEQEEDEYN
-529 EEEEEEDEEDIK
+529 EEDEEEEDEEEIK
-541 KKKKKKR
+541 KKKKHKK
-548 HKSKNK
+548 HKHKHK
-554 NKKKKESS
+554 RKKESS
-562 ESDDD
+562 ENNDD

>member
-1 MGCSVPNSDDE
+1 MGCTIPSSDDD
-12 ESDKDD
+12 SDKDD
-18 NTPGLTEVYFDQ
+18 NTPGLTEVYFDKS
-30 TLSKPKINSKT
+30 LSKPKINSKT
-41 LVSNFKIKYTLTKG
+41 LVSNFRIKYTLTKG

-73 SGQGSAN
+73 SGHGSVN

-132 IFESDLDYSPTKL
+132 IFDSDLDYSPNKL
-145 HGVNLLKQKKKFA
+145 HGVNLLKDKKKFA

-187 KYLHKEENPIIHT
+187 KYLHKEENPLIHT
-200 LIVEEMMSLYV
+200 LIVEEMMSLFI
-211 PNAELKFCVL
+211 PNAEIKFCVL

-240 KREEK
+240 KKEEK

-259 ELKNI
+259 SLKNI

-282 NGRVLEKK
+282 NGRVI
-290 DKKEEKEKKEKSN
+290 EKKEKNEEKDN
-303 NSNSEQEHDSQ
+303 NNENGQDSQ

-322 NMNNKFKRTVNPK
+322 NINNKFKRTVNPK
-335 QIKELITL
+335 QLKELITL

-355 MRDGT
+355 LRDGT

-373 DPREQKIINSLEGH
+373 DPRDQKIINSLEGH

-418 KYKVSSIYQD
+418 KYKVASIYQD
-428 GTILRFFQITSGE
+428 GTILRFFQIISGE
-441 LLSMSSRNQ
+441 LLSLSSRNQ
-450 IKIWTFNRSIG
+450 IKIWNFNRSLG
-461 KEKDYDENEIKKVE
+461 KEKDFDENEIKKVE
-475 IKEGVKKKKSK
+475 KEERAKKKKSK

-503 KDFKEIYQFIEDVK
+503 KDFKEIYQFIEDVR
-517 KELEEDENDEQD
+517 KEQEEDEYN
-529 EEEEEEDEEDIK
+529 EEDEEEEDEEEIK
-541 KKKKKKR
+541 KKKKHKK
-548 HKSKNK
+548 HKHKHK
-554 NKKKKESS
+554 RKKESS
-562 ESDDD
+562 ENNDD

>member
-1 MGCSVPNSDDE
+1 MGCTIPSSDDD
-12 ESDKDD
+12 SDKDD
-18 NTPGLTEVYFDQ
+18 NTPGLTEVYFDKS
-30 TLSKPKINSKT
+30 LSKPKINSKT
-41 LVSNFKIKYTLTKG
+41 LVSNFRIKYTLTKG

-73 SGQGSAN
+73 SGHGSVN

-132 IFESDLDYSPTKL
+132 IFDSDLDYSPNKL
-145 HGVNLLKQKKKFA
+145 HGVNLLKDKKKFA

-187 KYLHKEENPIIHT
+187 KYLHKEENPLIHT
-200 LIVEEMMSLYV
+200 LIVEEMMSLFI
-211 PNAELKFCVL
+211 PNAEIKFCVL

-240 KREEK
+240 KKEEK

-259 ELKNI
+259 SLKNI

-282 NGRVLEKK
+282 NGRVI
-290 DKKEEKEKKEKSN
+290 EKKEKNEEKDN
-303 NSNSEQEHDSQ
+303 NNENGQDSQ

-322 NMNNKFKRTVNPK
+322 NINNKFKRTVNPK
-335 QIKELITL
+335 QLKELITL

-355 MRDGT
+355 LRDGT

-373 DPREQKIINSLEGH
+373 DPRDQKIINSLEGH

-418 KYKVSSIYQD
+418 KYKVASIYQD
-428 GTILRFFQITSGE
+428 GTILRFFQIISGE
-441 LLSMSSRNQ
+441 LLSLSSRNQ
-450 IKIWTFNRSIG
+450 IKIWNFNRSLG
-461 KEKDYDENEIKKVE
+461 KEKDFDENEIKKVE
-475 IKEGVKKKKSK
+475 KEEGAKKKKSK

-503 KDFKEIYQFIEDVK
+503 KDFKEIYQFIEDVR
-517 KELEEDENDEQD
+517 KEQEEDEYN
-529 EEEEEEDEEDIK
+529 EEDEEEEDEEEIK
-541 KKKKKKR
+541 KKKKHKK
-548 HKSKNK
+548 HKHKHK
-554 NKKKKESS
+554 RKKESS
-562 ESDDD
+562 ENNDD

>member
-1 MGCSVPNSDDE
+1 MGCTIPSSDD

-18 NTPGLTEVYFDQ
+18 NTPGLTEVYFDKS
-30 TLSKPKINSKT
+30 LSKPKINSKT
-41 LVSNFKIKYTLTKG
+41 LVSNFRIKYTLTKG

-73 SGQGSAN
+73 SGHGSVN

-132 IFESDLDYSPTKL
+132 IFDSDLDYFPTEL
-145 HGVNLLKQKKKFA
+145 HGVNLLKDKKKFA

-187 KYLHKEENPIIHT
+187 KYLHKEENPLIHT
-200 LIVEEMMSLYV
+200 LIVEEMMSLFI
-211 PNAELKFCVL
+211 PNAEIKFCVL

-240 KREEK
+240 KKEEK

-259 ELKNI
+259 NLKNI

-282 NGRVLEKK
+282 NGRVI
-290 DKKEEKEKKEKSN
+290 EKKEKNEEKDN
-303 NSNSEQEHDSQ
+303 NNENGQDSQ

-322 NMNNKFKRTVNPK
+322 NINNKFKRTVNPK

-355 MRDGT
+355 LRDGT

-373 DPREQKIINSLEGH
+373 DPRDQKIINSLEGH

-418 KYKVSSIYQD
+418 KYKVASIYQD

-441 LLSMSSRNQ
+441 LLSLSSRNQ
-450 IKIWTFNRSIG
+450 IKIWNFNRSLG
-461 KEKDYDENEIKKVE
+461 KEKDFDENEIKKVE
-475 IKEGVKKKKSK
+475 KEEGAKKKKSK

-503 KDFKEIYQFIEDVK
+503 KDFKEIYQFIEDVR
-517 KELEEDENDEQD
+517 KEQEEDEYN
-529 EEEEEEDEEDIK
+529 EEDEEEEDEEEIK
-541 KKKKKKR
+541 KKKKHKK
-548 HKSKNK
+548 HKHKHK
-554 NKKKKESS
+554 RKKESS
-562 ESDDD
+562 ENNDD

>member
-1 MGCSVPNSDDE
+1 MGCTIPSSDDD
-12 ESDKDD
+12 SDKDD
-18 NTPGLTEVYFDQ
+18 NTPGLTEVYFDKS
-30 TLSKPKINSKT
+30 LSKPKINSKT
-41 LVSNFKIKYTLTKG
+41 LVSNFRIKYTLTKG

-73 SGQGSAN
+73 SGHGSVN

-132 IFESDLDYSPTKL
+132 IFDSDLDYFPTKL
-145 HGVNLLKQKKKFA
+145 HGVNLLKDKKKFA

-187 KYLHKEENPIIHT
+187 KYLHKEENPLIHT
-200 LIVEEMMSLYV
+200 LIVEEMMSLFI
-211 PNAELKFCVL
+211 PNAEIKFCVL

-240 KREEK
+240 KKEEK

-259 ELKNI
+259 NLKNI

-282 NGRVLEKK
+282 NGRVI
-290 DKKEEKEKKEKSN
+290 EKKEKNEEKDN
-303 NSNSEQEHDSQ
+303 NNENGQDSQ

-322 NMNNKFKRTVNPK
+322 NINNKFKRTVNPK

-355 MRDGT
+355 LRDGT

-373 DPREQKIINSLEGH
+373 DPRDQKIINSLEGH

-418 KYKVSSIYQD
+418 KYKVASIYQD
-428 GTILRFFQITSGE
+428 GTILRFFQIISGE
-441 LLSMSSRNQ
+441 LLSLSSRNQ
-450 IKIWTFNRSIG
+450 IKIWNFNRSLG
-461 KEKDYDENEIKKVE
+461 KEKDFDENEIKKVE
-475 IKEGVKKKKSK
+475 KEEGAKKKKSK

-503 KDFKEIYQFIEDVK
+503 KDFKEIYQFIEDVR
-517 KELEEDENDEQD
+517 KEQEEDEYN
-529 EEEEEEDEEDIK
+529 EEDEEEEDEEEIK
-541 KKKKKKR
+541 KKKKHKK
-548 HKSKNK
+548 HKHKHK
-554 NKKKKESS
+554 RKKEYS
-562 ESDDD
+562 ECNDD

>member
-1 MGCSVPNSDDE
+1 MGCTIPSSDDD
-12 ESDKDD
+12 SDKDD
-18 NTPGLTEVYFDQ
+18 NTPGLTEVYFDKS
-30 TLSKPKINSKT
+30 LSKPKINSKT
-41 LVSNFKIKYTLTKG
+41 LVSNFRIKYTLTKG

-73 SGQGSAN
+73 SGHGSVN

-132 IFESDLDYSPTKL
+132 IFDSDLDYSPNKL
-145 HGVNLLKQKKKFA
+145 HGVNLLKDKKKFA

-187 KYLHKEENPIIHT
+187 KYLHKEENPLIHT
-200 LIVEEMMSLYV
+200 LIVEEMMSLFI
-211 PNAELKFCVL
+211 PNAEIKFCVL

-240 KREEK
+240 KKEEK

-259 ELKNI
+259 NLKNI

-282 NGRVLEKK
+282 NGRVI
-290 DKKEEKEKKEKSN
+290 EKKEKNEEKDN
-303 NSNSEQEHDSQ
+303 NNENGQDSQ

-322 NMNNKFKRTVNPK
+322 NINNKFKRTVNPK

-355 MRDGT
+355 LRDGT

-373 DPREQKIINSLEGH
+373 DPRDQKIINSLEGH

-418 KYKVSSIYQD
+418 KYKVASIYQD
-428 GTILRFFQITSGE
+428 GTILRFFQIISGE
-441 LLSMSSRNQ
+441 LLSLSSRNQ
-450 IKIWTFNRSIG
+450 IKIWNFNRSLG
-461 KEKDYDENEIKKVE
+461 KEKDFDENEIKKVE
-475 IKEGVKKKKSK
+475 KEEGAKKKKSK

-503 KDFKEIYQFIEDVK
+503 KDFKEIYQFIEDVR
-517 KELEEDENDEQD
+517 KEQEEDEYN
-529 EEEEEEDEEDIK
+529 EEDEEEEDEEEIK
-541 KKKKKKR
+541 KKKKHKK
-548 HKSKNK
+548 HKHKHK
-554 NKKKKESS
+554 RKKESS
-562 ESDDD
+562 ENNDD